1 MTGWNRERI
10 TPARAALGESDFLVR
25 GGSVFL
31 LIDIVRRGRDARAA
45 AVAGLWLELF
55 AGASKSI
62 ALLSDGS
69 VGCPWFGR

>member
-1 MTGWNRERI
+1 
-10 TPARAALGESDFLVR
+10 
-25 GGSVFL
+25 

-69 VGCPWFGR
+69 VGCPWFGRGWGDLAASGLGV